1 MESTTVAD
9 IMTPNPITIGPQNS
23 VAKAIRLMRKHGIR
37 RLPVVED
44 DKLVGIVTS
53 GDLRRITGLSSILRD
68 QSHENFLWN
77 HVPIE
82 NVMTRDPIVLPA
94 TASPTEAAQI
104 LIELKIGG
112 LLILGDHQLVGI
124 ITVTDLLRYLI
135 QVEQA
140 VTVRL

>member
-44 DKLVGIVTS
+44 EKLVGIVTS
-53 GDLRRITGLSSILRD
+53 GDLRRITGLSSVLRD

-82 NVMTRDPIVLPA
+82 NVMTRDPIALPQ
-94 TASPTEAAQI
+94 TASPREAAEI
-104 LIELKIGG
+104 LIELKFGG
-112 LLILGDHQLVGI
+112 LPILSDGRLVGI
-124 ITVTDLLRYLI
+124 ITVTDLLRHLI
-135 QVEQA
+135 RIEQA
-140 VTVRL
+140 VQVPF

>member
-104 LIELKIGG
+104 VIELKIGG
-112 LLILGDHQLVGI
+112 LPVLSDRQLVGI

-140 VTVRL
+140 VRVRL

>member
-1 MESTTVAD
+1 MHQLTRGVDPARS
-9 IMTPNPITIGPQNS
+9 
-23 VAKAIRLMRKHGIR
+23 
-37 RLPVVED
+37 
-44 DKLVGIVTS
+44 
-53 GDLRRITGLSSILRD
+53 RD
-68 QSHENFLWN
+68 

>member
-1 MESTTVAD
+1 MEPKTLAH
-9 IMTPNPITIGPQNS
+9 IMTPSPVTIGPQNS

-53 GDLRRITGLSSILRD
+53 GDLRRVTGLSSVLRD
-68 QSHENFLWN
+68 LSHENFLWN

-82 NVMTRDPIVLPA
+82 NVMTRDPIVLPE
-94 TASPTEAAQI
+94 TASPTEAAEL

-112 LLILGDHQLVGI
+112 VPVLSGQQLVGI
-124 ITVTDLLRYLI
+124 VTVTDLLRYLI
-135 QVEQA
+135 EVEQPVKVKA
-140 VTVRL
+140 